1 MLIKSPM
8 KKGAPTART
17 TKCISTEQSSTPA
30 LDASYPHS
38 EWLSTLPFDTQEFTL
53 FASDQAL
60 GDEVA
65 IKLPPLPF
73 VKATKNKSRFEIQ
86 NDRGSRMRTSM
97 QRPITQQFLNNKRL
111 DPLIIAEQRSIYLGG
126 GPAEKPAESVPA
138 APASQE
144 LSEATVIDVD
154 PQEVSCDPDSPAESV
169 SVEATPA
176 ESDPQGASQDEPT
189 TASDADR
196 DEDDHDQGDRDRDRE
211 AAMDYLDNFIRY
223 HVIFRKGGKLTSLQ
237 ILTAIL
243 NVAPDNVP
251 TEYIYRA
258 HITRAVK
265 ARHGIVMEKEST
277 RIDGHKQTYWRD
289 FTILLD

>member
-1 MLIKSPM
+1 MLVNLVI
-8 KKGAPTART
+8 KKGGAKTYT
-17 TKCISTEQSSTPA
+17 TEYKPIEKQSNPL
-30 LDASYPHS
+30 LDAIYPDS
-38 EWLSTLPFDTQEFTL
+38 EWLWELPFMTNSLIL
-53 FASDQAL
+53 FISDRPL
-60 GDEVA
+60 EDDKIA
-65 IKLPPLPF
+65 IKLPPVPF
-73 VKATKNKSRFEIQ
+73 AKSTKNKTRFEIQ
-86 NDRGSRMRTSM
+86 NDRG
-97 QRPITQQFLNNKRL
+97 QRLRSSKEYPVTQLFLYNVAL
-111 DPLIIAEQRSIYLGG
+111 DPSIIDELKSIYLGIS
-126 GPAEKPAESVPA
+126 P
-138 APASQE
+138 
-144 LSEATVIDVD
+144 LS
-154 PQEVSCDPDSPAESV
+154 
-169 SVEATPA
+169 TPA

-223 HVIFRKGGKLTSLQ
+223 HVIFRKDGKLTSLQ